1 MLTLATHSK
10 DVKFSSLV
18 SRIQG
23 AGADAW
29 LTHYQAVAAC
39 ERGEDVII
47 LSIGD
52 PDLST
57 PAPVVERAI
66 ECLQAGDTHYV
77 PAAGRPALRAAI
89 ARLHAVRCGQR
100 VGAQNVIC
108 LSGAQNALFVASLC
122 VAGPGDEVITFEP
135 LYPTYPA
142 TLELSGARLVR
153 TPASRD
159 CRPDLKALAKQVGPR
174 TRAIVWATPNNPS
187 GVILNESE
195 LEVIGALAQRH
206 DLWLICDEVYAGL
219 APGGRVP
226 SLASRLPERVVTLGS
241 LSKTHA
247 MTGWRAGW
255 LVGPETLVGHA
266 EHLAMCMLFG
276 LPGFIQEAA
285 VTALAGAA
293 AAEERGRSYCAA
305 RQQRFSAGLRSIP
318 LLRTLDPQ
326 AGMFMLIDVSATGLS
341 GGEFMRTLYA
351 SRRVSVMDG
360 AAFGDATAHCVRAC
374 FAVDEATIDAACGR
388 LRDFCN
394 EDLPALR
401 EPMRVL

>member
-1 MLTLATHSK
+1 MLTPATHSK

-18 SRIQG
+18 SRTKG

-29 LTHYQAVAAC
+29 LTHYEAVAARG
-39 ERGEDVII
+39 RGEDVLI

-52 PDLST
+52 PDLDT
-57 PAPVVERAI
+57 PAPVVQRAI
-66 ECLQAGDTHYV
+66 ECLQAGDTHYP
-77 PAAGRPALRAAI
+77 PAAGRPALREAI
-89 ARLHAVRCGQR
+89 ARLHTVRSGQR
-100 VGAQNVIC
+100 IGPQNVIC
-108 LSGAQNALFVASLC
+108 LSGSQNALFVASLC
-122 VAGPGDEVITFEP
+122 LAGPGDEVITFEP

-142 TLELSGARLVR
+142 TIELSGARLVR
-153 TPASRD
+153 TPALRD
-159 CRPDLKALAKQVGPR
+159 CRPDLDTLARQVTPR

-187 GVILNESE
+187 GVILSEME
-195 LEVIGALAQRH
+195 LEVIGGLAERH

-226 SLASRLPERVVTLGS
+226 SLAARLPERVVTLGS

-255 LVGPETLVGHA
+255 LVGPEALVDHA
-266 EHLAMCMLFG
+266 ERLAVCMLFG

-293 AAEERGRSYCAA
+293 ETEERGRQFCSA
-305 RQQRFSAGLRSIP
+305 RQQRFAAGLRSAP
-318 LLRTLDPQ
+318 LLRALAPQ

-341 GGEFMRTLYA
+341 GGEFMRALFA
-351 SRRVSVMDG
+351 HRGVCVMDG

-374 FAVDEATIDAACGR
+374 FAVAESTIDAACGR
-388 LRDFCN
+388 MREFCN
-394 EDLPALR
+394 EDLPALSGAVR
-401 EPMRVL
+401 AR